1 MPTVRRLSLLCF
13 ALPISA
19 CQPSRPAWEP
29 GHASVPDR
37 TADASG
43 GRRERG
49 EPPRDQAEVV
59 GVEAS
64 VTRIGTGEVI
74 AVSRGRM
81 RADGVFSFET
91 NKDGE
96 GGGSRFTV
104 HVEPEANKTFTAT
117 VQWNETTAEGR
128 EVRWSPNLALTDGTE
143 SVSEIAWAD
152 GDGRRL
158 SLKISRDAPP
168 AALASA
174 TPADVTATAPDT
186 AAPPAKLEP
195 SGGP

>member
-1 MPTVRRLSLLCF
+1 MEAKEL
-13 ALPISA
+13 
-19 CQPSRPAWEP
+19 
-29 GHASVPDR
+29 
-37 TADASG
+37 
-43 GRRERG
+43 
-49 EPPRDQAEVV
+49 AEVV

-91 NKDGE
+91 NK
-96 GGGSRFTV
+96 GGDAASSRFTV
-104 HVEPEANKTFTAT
+104 HVEPEPNKSFTAI
-117 VQWNETTAEGR
+117 VQWKETTGDGR
-128 EVRWSPNLALTDGTE
+128 EVNWSPSLALADGAE

-158 SLKISRDAPP
+158 SLKLTRDPVP

-174 TPADVTATAPDT
+174 AP
-186 AAPPAKLEP
+186 AAPTSEAPAAP
-195 SGGP
+195 VGPEKTGVQ

>member
-1 MPTVRRLSLLCF
+1 MSTALRLSLLCL
-13 ALPISA
+13 ALPLAA
-19 CQPSRPAWEP
+19 CQPPRSGWEP

-37 TADASG
+37 TSEPG
-43 GRRERG
+43 RSRRERPA
-49 EPPRDQAEVV
+49 ETKELAEVV

-91 NKDGE
+91 NKDGDPAT
-96 GGGSRFTV
+96 SRFTV
-104 HVEPEANKTFTAT
+104 HVEPEPNKSFTAN
-117 VQWNETTAEGR
+117 VQWKETTSDGR
-128 EVRWSPNLALTDGTE
+128 EVSWSPNLALADGTE
-143 SVSEIAWAD
+143 SISEIAWAD

-158 SLKISRDAPP
+158 TLKLTRDPVP

-174 TPADVTATAPDT
+174 APAAPTAEAPTAPVGAEQT
-186 AAPPAKLEP
+186 
-195 SGGP
+195 GVQ

>member
-1 MPTVRRLSLLCF
+1 MSTALRLSLLCF
-13 ALPISA
+13 ALPVAA
-19 CQPSRPAWEP
+19 CQPPRPAWEP

-37 TADASG
+37 ASEP
-43 GRRERG
+43 GRGRER
-49 EPPRDQAEVV
+49 PAQPKALAEVV

-74 AVSRGRM
+74 ASSRGRM

-96 GGGSRFTV
+96 AAGSRFTV
-104 HVEPEANKTFTAT
+104 HVEPEANKSFTAM
-117 VQWNETTAEGR
+117 VQWKETTSDGR
-128 EVRWSPNLALTDGTE
+128 EVNWSPNLALADGAE

-158 SLKISRDAPP
+158 SLKLTRDPVPP
-168 AALASA
+168 ALASA
-174 TPADVTATAPDT
+174 
-186 AAPPAKLEP
+186 APPTASASEPAKAAE
-195 SGGP
+195 GVGAVQ